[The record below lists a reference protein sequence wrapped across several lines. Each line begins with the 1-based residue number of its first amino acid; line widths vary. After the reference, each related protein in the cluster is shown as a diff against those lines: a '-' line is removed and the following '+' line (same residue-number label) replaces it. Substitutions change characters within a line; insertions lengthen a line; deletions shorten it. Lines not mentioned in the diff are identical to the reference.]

1 MSESDSNTNKSKTN
15 NQGFDHLRKEI
26 DSLDKSLVEL
36 IAKRLQ
42 VTKEIGEIKSDLG
55 LALYHP
61 EREAELIKS
70 KRNYANKIGI
80 SPDLIEDIIRRIIRD
95 SYKSQ
100 NAQRMIAIDNNAK
113 EIVIIGGKGQLGTL
127 FSGLFKKNG
136 DKISIIEKQDKIDS
150 EESSVKLI
158 KADLVLVSVPINVTL
173 NVIQKTSHLLKELN
187 PNCILADVT
196 SIKNQPVE
204 QMLANHQ
211 GPVVGLHPMFGPN
224 IETFAKQTV
233 AICHGRLKEQ
243 YQWLLDILKNKG
255 IKLVEVESKKH
266 DDLMSIIQVLRHL
279 STVAYGNHLRH
290 EEIDLEKIL
299 ELSSPIY
306 RLELIMVGRLFAQD
320 PVLYSDIIFS
330 DKNNIKMIKRFIER
344 ISETLSFVEKD
355 DKESFIMS
363 FNKTREWFGAFAEKF
378 SKESN
383 HLIAKA
389 GDGGDI

>member
-211 GPVVGLHPMFGPN
+211 GPVVGLHPMFGPD
-224 IETFAKQTV
+224 IETFTKQTV